1 MFQDGYCTIKQL
13 SWNMLE
19 PQLKTNPLE
28 HLEFPDIG
36 KILDAERPRISLPVG
51 TKGTEAL
58 GTLTS
63 LKYHFLVLEYLSEE
77 IMYIHIC
84 LYYSITYEY
93 DFRVH
98 IYIYIFNICCMLP
111 GILRRTLPNALLVFE
126 PS

>member
-1 MFQDGYCTIKQL
+1 
-13 SWNMLE
+13 MLE

-63 LKYHFLVLEYLSEE
+63 LKYHFLVLKYLSEE

-98 IYIYIFNICCMLP
+98 IYIYIYIQYMLY
-111 GILRRTLPNALLVFE
+111 
-126 PS
+126 PSWNPASNFTQCFAGV